1 MPRLRRRF
9 LILLAAWAALS
20 CTGCV
25 GLVANLIHAG
35 WGDMVPVRF
44 DQLAGRHVAVVC
56 MTSSA
61 SYGNSTAAIEIADR
75 IEGKLRDRIPEIKI
89 IDQQAIELWIDE
101 HQWNEI
107 DYRELG
113 EGIQTDFL
121 IVVDLGEFSLHEGAT
136 LYKGRATVGL
146 TVYDITA
153 GEVVYQIDS
162 TELSYPINGGQHSA
176 DTTEDA
182 FRSRFLEIIASQ
194 VARHFYS
201 YDVKEDYGRDPTFI
215 GN

>member
-1 MPRLRRRF
+1 MPRRRRQ
-9 LILLAAWAALS
+9 LLLLLAASIACS

-35 WGDMVPVRF
+35 WGNMVPVRF
-44 DQLAGRHVAVVC
+44 DQLAGRRVAVVC
-56 MTSSA
+56 MSSAA
-61 SYGNSTAAIEIADR
+61 SYGNSTAAIDIAGR
-75 IEGKLRDRIPEIKI
+75 VESKLRERIPEITM
-89 IDQQAIELWIDE
+89 IDQQAIELWTDE

-136 LYKGRATVGL
+136 LYKGRALVGMS
-146 TVYDITA
+146 VYDINA
-153 GEVVYQIDS
+153 GKVVYQIDP
-162 TELSYPINGGQHSA
+162 TQVDYPVNGGQHTA

-201 YDVKEDYGRDPTFI
+201 YDLKEDYGRDPTFI